1 MNHYTRVMAFI
12 ETKHTFAL
20 IKRIESDLNKIG
32 YILTI
37 VMQVC
42 LFLYYSFAIYSH
54 WGNWIY
60 ISLYF
65 CLLVI
70 SILVFIE
77 AILYERRYRRK
88 EHKEVKE
95 KHKKL
100 NRIFKIVGIVNKL
113 ALLVLSLI
121 PIIQGK
127 ASDFDKVITVALAI
141 LILVQVAY
149 LFFTYLLNKYLSLLL
164 VAVQLDLNESAA
176 AKIKKQL
183 SLKEHIHN
191 WAGKFEEQPS
201 DQMKDSFEEE
211 FQDELSEVMQNK
223 EVKAQE
229 KKEKKAL
236 EKSELNRR
244 FHHDLDT
251 LKNHFQEKKIDKK
264 LSDKKL
270 DAFVKKYDA
279 KARNLLEDEKKY
291 NALLFDCEEE
301 IKKKPLKEELDYIEY
316 FLSLMEEN
324 KEDLS
329 LTERKAILVNLL
341 YFLSPI
347 VPNDENTKD
356 NLLVLEKTFGDLKE
370 ILQNMKD

>member
-1 MNHYTRVMAFI
+1 MAFI

-77 AILYERRYRRK
+77 AVLYERKYRRK

-121 PIIQGK
+121 PIIQGN

-149 LFFTYLLNKYLSLLL
+149 LFFAYLLNKYLSLLL
-164 VAVQLDLNESAA
+164 VAVQLDMDDSWAIQ
-176 AKIKKQL
+176 AKDL
-183 SLKEHIHN
+183 HFFRERFHRL
-191 WAGKFEEQPS
+191 AGNVDDKLLDPT
-201 DQMKDSFEEE
+201 KASFEEN
-211 FQDELSEVMQNK
+211 FQDELSQVEKEQENK
-223 EVKAQE
+223 KEE
-229 KKEKKAL
+229 KKFVI
-236 EKSELNRR
+236 RQR
-244 FHHDLDT
+244 FRQDIAG

-264 LSDKKL
+264 LSEKKL

-291 NALLFDCEEE
+291 NALLLDCEEE

-370 ILQNMKD
+370 ILQNMKN